1 MDSIDYEFLSSEKF
15 AMAEVNVEI
24 AQEEQFQEMVLE
36 PPQVQDVL
44 LQPEAQIAQGQ
55 QMMMGEY
62 LAGQAQVQAD
72 NGAAVH
78 KQMETIRFAMKDLT
92 EQAEVSKRMARKVVL
107 DKAVASVKL
116 ASSRRSV
123 C

>member
-55 QMMMGEY
+55 QMIMEEY
-62 LAGQAQVQAD
+62 LAGQERVQAG
-72 NGAAVH
+72 NAAAVH
-78 KQMETIRFAMKDLT
+78 KQMETIRFAMKAPCLYFYRFSSCW
-92 EQAEVSKRMARKVVL
+92 SKDYDHLQCSFSPAAVWRK
-107 DKAVASVKL
+107 
-116 ASSRRSV
+116 SR
-123 C
+123 